1 MPGHMS
7 ASLRHSTISHVAQL
21 ARRHPTAPPS
31 PPLSQLAPGEAA
43 PLRLLGRAA
52 VARSGMR
59 RTFYRLKVLGASRT
73 CPAPLSGRRAALG
86 SARHGSG
93 GAVSGYPAAAP
104 RPPAAPGPALSPHA
118 APAGN
123 SSTRGAGS
131 RPSQQLHMALP
142 RCAGVR
148 RRRKRRR
155 RI

>member
-7 ASLRHSTISHVAQL
+7 ASLRHSTSFHVAQL
-21 ARRHPTAPPS
+21 ARRHPSVPPS
-31 PPLSQLAPGEAA
+31 PPLAPGETA

-52 VARSGMR
+52 VARGGMR
-59 RTFYRLKVLGASRT
+59 RTFYRLKVHGASRT
-73 CPAPLSGRRAALG
+73 CPAPLSGRESTSRLG
-86 SARHGSG
+86 TARLRRGCSG
-93 GAVSGYPAAAP
+93 DPPPAAAP
-104 RPPAAPGPALSPHA
+104 RPPAAPGPARSPHA